1 VRWDAAS
8 LSTNARW
15 GLPALEK
22 WYFEASP
29 FAGVPQIPPAEPP
42 KPMSLERFLLEQPL
56 P

>member
-22 WYFEASP
+22 WYFEATVFEGTAP
-29 FAGVPQIPPAEPP
+29 KAPDVPQN
-42 KPMSLERFLLEQPL
+42 PMTLERFLLEQRPI
-56 P
+56 